1 MTEFLQAGRDTAM
14 NNTRWRWASI
24 AAIVGFLVLWHIR
37 VTGGLPLLA
46 LLTVIL
52 LAGLSLVYGRLF
64 QKAWPNTAGN
74 AAGLA
79 FQFTCGFFIVN
90 TLLFI
95 MALALP
101 TPIHINVAILAV
113 GALIGIV
120 WLVRSPI
127 AILPGAEEL
136 PSFTAIAISGI
147 AATLWC
153 TDAQTP
159 MVLQGGK
166 AVFQTWHD
174 IFIHV
179 REISVFAQ
187 AQGLSTIHDIKL
199 AGASAPIYHF
209 ASYLFPAVMTGVAG
223 TPALETFSSLQLP
236 VGIFLTGMAA
246 FILMGPLFGRWAG
259 VAATAAVVLLPDAYL
274 QGFGNRYLG
283 YFFIS
288 QVNLGM
294 LYGIAAAALA
304 WTFMIDGCNR
314 GKYGLVFMAYVFLV
328 VCLFYK
334 AHLFVANA
342 FLMMVYPCMFFHRL
356 AARWRLLAA
365 VVLVTLFVTVVG
377 LSQNLQRVPV
387 MRIDGSGISGYV
399 SILLNMFDHE
409 APYRFF
415 HAVLGTTAYPKA
427 VQALA
432 TLVMLLACTFGAWLL
447 ATAVLLVTQ
456 KRLPSATRVFP
467 LLFIANYLVM
477 SMGLALDNRGIGGQD
492 ELLNRPLVWAYFT
505 VVAWTAA
512 AAWQAWAPDAPG
524 RRTAVVAIAAVCIA
538 AFITPWH
545 GGRNLQTLSAWSSHA
560 AYERFNAS
568 PLCLVESARFI
579 RTHAQPRDLMQDSGG
594 DGDLAFVTTALAER
608 QLYAGKGSFGG
619 KIELAK
625 ARLDDFAPVLAL
637 TAPAEIEKFVSARG
651 IGWYLLRPE
660 TTTLWPAPF
669 LEKSA
674 FACGGYRVFHFD
686 AARQG

>member
-1 MTEFLQAGRDTAM
+1 MTEFQAGPAITT
-14 NNTRWRWASI
+14 NNRRWRWASI
-24 AAIVGFLVLWHIR
+24 TAIVGLLVLWHVR

-46 LLTVIL
+46 LLTVVL

-64 QKAWPNTAGN
+64 QKAWPDTAGS

-90 TLLFI
+90 TLLFF
-95 MALALP
+95 MALVLP

-113 GALIGIV
+113 GALTGIV

-127 AILPGAEEL
+127 AILPDADEL
-136 PSFTAIAISGI
+136 PSFATIAISGI

-159 MVLQGGK
+159 MVMQGGQ
-166 AVFQTWHD
+166 AVFQAWHD
-174 IFIHV
+174 MFIHV

-187 AQGLSTIHDIKL
+187 AQGVSTIHDIKL
-199 AGASAPIYHF
+199 AGATAPIYHF
-209 ASYLFPAVMTGVAG
+209 ASYLFPAVMTGIAG

-236 VGIFLTGMAA
+236 VGIFLTGLAA
-246 FILMGPLFGRWAG
+246 YILMGPLFGRWAG

-304 WTFMIDGCNR
+304 WTFLIDGCNR

-342 FLMMVYPCMFFHRL
+342 FLMMIYPCMFFHRL
-356 AARWRLLAA
+356 AARRRLLIA
-365 VVLVTLFVTVVG
+365 VAFVALFVGVVG
-377 LSQNLQRVPV
+377 FSQHLQRVPV

-399 SILLNMFDHE
+399 SILLGMFDHE
-409 APYRFF
+409 LPYRFF
-415 HAVLGTTAYPKA
+415 QSVLGTTAYPKA
-427 VQALA
+427 VQALG
-432 TLVMLLACTFGAWLL
+432 TVVMLLACTFGAWLV
-447 ATAVLLVTQ
+447 ATAILLATQ
-456 KRLPSATRVFP
+456 KRLPATTRVFP
-467 LLFIANYLVM
+467 LLFLANYLM
-477 SMGLALDNRGIGGQD
+477 MAMGLALDDRGIGGRD
-492 ELLNRPLVWAYFT
+492 ELLNRPLVWAYFA
-505 VVAWTAA
+505 VVTWTAA
-512 AAWQAWAPDAPG
+512 AAWQAWVPRAPG
-524 RRTAVVAIAAVCIA
+524 RRTAIVAVAAVCIA
-538 AFITPWH
+538 AYITPWH
-545 GGRNLQTLSAWSSHA
+545 AGRNLQTLSAWSSHA
-560 AYERFNAS
+560 SYAKFNAS
-568 PLCLVESARFI
+568 PLCLVESAQFI
-579 RTHAQPRDLMQDSGG
+579 RAHAQPRDLMQDSGG
-594 DGDLAFVTTALAER
+594 ADDLAFVSTALAER

-619 KIELAK
+619 KTDLAA
-625 ARLDDFAPVLAL
+625 ARLADLAPVFAL
-637 TAPAEIEKFVSARG
+637 TTPADIEKFVGARG
-651 IGWYLLRPE
+651 ISWYLVRPE
-660 TTTLWPAPF
+660 TTTSWPAAF
-669 LEKSA
+669 LSQSV

-686 AARQG
+686 TRKQD